1 MVFTS
6 DNIFHGVQTW
16 LHECNPDLWLTALE
30 GLRKLDEDIFVP
42 GHGALCGKDYL
53 DEQGEFIIEWKD
65 YVQGAID
72 RGLNREEAV
81 ATLTAMTERYP
92 MDVEQEGMA
101 PMVMR
106 ISAGNL
112 YDYLTGNW
120 PPPGMGSVATRLPG
134 DRG

>member
-1 MVFTS
+1 M
-6 DNIFHGVQTW
+6 
-16 LHECNPDLWLTALE
+16 ALE
-30 GLRKLDEDIFVP
+30 SLRKLDEDIFVP
-42 GHGALCGKDYL
+42 GHGALCGKEYL
-53 DEQGEFIIEWKD
+53 DEQGEFIVEWKD

-72 RGLNREEAV
+72 GGLTRDEA
-81 ATLTAMTERYP
+81 AAPRPERLRRWLTAMTERYP

-120 PPPGMGSVATRLPG
+120 PPAGMGAVATRLPG
-134 DRG
+134 DNR

>member
-1 MVFTS
+1 M
-6 DNIFHGVQTW
+6 QKTW
-16 LHECNPDLWLTALE
+16 LHECNPDLWLLALE

-72 RGLNREEAV
+72 RGLNREEA
-81 ATLTAMTERYP
+81 ASTLTAMTGRYP

-106 ISAGNL
+106 ISAANL

-120 PPPGMGSVATRLPG
+120 PPPDMGSVATRLLG
-134 DRG
+134 DER